1 MDDVGSSTRV
11 VTIVVVAVSMSVGIV
26 VGTFDD
32 SNTTSDPSIAG
43 SDDDDI
49 VVGIM
54 VGVVLPGACEGS
66 PPIITRAGS
75 GAWRI

>member
-49 VVGIM
+49 IVGIM

-75 GAWRI
+75 GTWRI

>member
-66 PPIITRAGS
+66 SSIITRAGS
-75 GAWRI
+75 GVWLI

>member
-11 VTIVVVAVSMSVGIV
+11 VTVVVVEVSMYLGIV
-26 VGTFDD
+26 IGTFDN
-32 SNTTSDPSIAG
+32 SNTTSGPSIAG

-49 VVGIM
+49 IVGIM

-66 PPIITRAGS
+66 SSIITRAGS
-75 GAWRI
+75 GVWLI

>member
-1 MDDVGSSTRV
+1 
-11 VTIVVVAVSMSVGIV
+11 MSEGIV
-26 VGTFDD
+26 IGTFDD
-32 SNTTSDPSIAG
+32 SNTTSDPSIAC

-66 PPIITRAGS
+66 SSIITRAGS
-75 GAWRI
+75 GVWLIWIAKEVRVLTDCKMSFL

>member
-32 SNTTSDPSIAG
+32 SNTTSDPSIAC

-66 PPIITRAGS
+66 SSIITRAGS
-75 GAWRI
+75 GVWLI